1 MAQINSGE
9 MFYADWKFRGE
20 VAPCAF
26 VGFVP
31 GRGAG
36 GLAPGDRVVVSDMST
51 WNRYDQVRLQ

>member
-1 MAQINSGE
+1 

-36 GLAPGDRVVVSDMST
+36 GLALGDRIIVSDMST

>member
-1 MAQINSGE
+1 MQTR
-9 MFYADWKFRGE
+9 FRGE

-31 GRGAG
+31 SRGAG
-36 GLAPGDRVVVSDMST
+36 GLAPADRVIVSDIST